1 MRRRT
6 GTLKKRLAV
15 LAALVVL
22 GLVAGVAAVAA
33 TSRSAPINKF
43 DGVDEIVEECT
54 DTTTFVTMPG
64 MIRSFTLG
72 GTVNDQVVA
81 MFEGAVSL
89 DTAGGDSDT
98 GFVRLM
104 IDGVQQGPGE
114 IPLIGAG
121 DRGTHGFNWQSRGLT
136 PGPHT
141 AGVQWRTDLGSQ
153 FCADARSLI
162 VLHK

>member
-1 MRRRT
+1 MRKKA
-6 GTLKKRLAV
+6 GKLKKRLSV
-15 LAALVVL
+15 LAALGVL
-22 GLVAGVAAVAA
+22 GLVAVVAAVAA

-43 DGVDEIVEECT
+43 DGVDDIVEECT
-54 DTTTFVTMPG
+54 DTTTYVTMPG
-64 MIRSFTLG
+64 MVRSFTLG

-81 MFEGAVSL
+81 MFEGSVSL
-89 DTAGGDSDT
+89 DAAGGDSDT

-104 IDGVQQGPGE
+104 IDGVQQGPGD
-114 IPLIGAG
+114 IPLLGPA

-141 AGVQWRTDLGSQ
+141 ARVQWRTDLGGQ

-162 VLHK
+162 ILHK